1 MMNFILPFV
10 YASYTSISLIK
21 NELFFLGVNT
31 LTIGIYIMN
40 IIATFALYMIGGALD
55 RCLERFWSQRG

>member
-10 YASYTSISLIK
+10 YASYTSVSLIK

-55 RCLERFWSQRG
+55 RCLEHFWSQRG

>member
-10 YASYTSISLIK
+10 YASYTSVSLIK

>member
-10 YASYTSISLIK
+10 YASYTSVSLIK
-21 NELFFLGVNT
+21 NELFFLGINT
-31 LTIGIYIMN
+31 FTIGIYIMN

-55 RCLERFWSQRG
+55 RCLERF